1 MKRKIP
7 VLLQSNQG
15 ESGAICLAMLLGYYG
30 SFPKLNTV
38 KNACNVGNDEIA
50 PENLHK
56 TAERF
61 GCNAEQS
68 AKSLEQLPK
77 ASPVILKT
85 NSGKYIVLV
94 KTGKDHYYVHDPE
107 KGKEKIPKKELDEK
121 YGGWALIVSPGKDFE
136 KIQESSS
143 FYNELKK
150 RVAPNFKG
158 MLYVLIA
165 GVILLIPA
173 IVIPSLNKL
182 FFDDIILLSQSQW
195 FHPMLTALVA
205 FLIFGCLLVYL
216 QQWILLRVELKSS
229 LVESAKFVMHI
240 FKVPYKYFQ
249 NHPTGETVKRI
260 GLNDAI
266 ATLLTRDFA
275 AMILSFLTVFFY
287 GFVMLKYNW
296 ILSLV
301 GITIMLINIFALRY
315 FSAKRTALNQ
325 ALFQKEQ
332 ATFSIATTGIEQIET
347 LKASGAENDFF
358 ALWSSHLIAAINNNQ
373 KLGVTSRILTVLP
386 DFISQLNNVVILLLG
401 GLLIIRGELTIGVF
415 IALQSF
421 IANFSDPVKN
431 LVDFT
436 GNMQLNRGNINNLVD
451 SLDEPIDPFCN
462 NEAREAIGTVTPLN
476 AKLTGA
482 FEVKNI
488 SFGYNKFS
496 EPIIQNFSLSA
507 HPGKRIAIVG
517 GSGSGKSTLL
527 KVMSG
532 LYPPLSGEITY
543 DDKPLNSI
551 NKDVLRNSLSMVD
564 QETFFFTGTISDNIT
579 MWNRAIPNAEV
590 IASAKDAEIHEVVSE
605 RDGGYQAK
613 VAPAGR
619 NFSGGQRQRL
629 EIARAL
635 ITNPSILFLD
645 EATSALD
652 TETEKLVM
660 NNFRK
665 RNCTTI
671 TIAHRLSTIKDFDEI
686 IVLEK
691 GKVIQQGNHEE
702 LMKDTSGLYYNLIQ
716 NS

>member
-1 MKRKIP
+1 MKTPIF
-7 VLLQSNQG
+7 LQSNQG
-15 ESGAICLAMLLGYYG
+15 ESGAICLAMLLGHYG

-38 KNACNVGNDEIA
+38 KSACDVGNDEI
-50 PENLHK
+50 PVKNLHE
-56 TAERF
+56 TAIRF
-61 GCNAEQS
+61 GFNAEHSKSEIEKISSS
-68 AKSLEQLPK
+68 APF
-77 ASPVILKT
+77 IIKT
-85 NSGKYIVLV
+85 FSGKFLLV
-94 KTGKDHYYVHDPE
+94 VKKTKEYYLIHNPE
-107 KGKEKIPKKELDEK
+107 KGKEKLTKKQLKEV
-121 YGGWALIVSPGKDFE
+121 YGGEALIAVPGNKFTLL
-136 KIQESSS
+136 KESSS
-143 FYNELKK
+143 FYDELKK
-150 RVAPNFKG
+150 RIQPNIKG
-158 MLYVLIA
+158 IGYVLIA
-165 GVILLIPA
+165 GFILLIPA
-173 IVIPSLNKL
+173 IIIPALNKL
-182 FFDDIILLSQSQW
+182 FFDDIILLSQNQW
-195 FHPMLTALVA
+195 FHPLLTVLSI
-205 FLIFGCLLVYL
+205 FLIFGCLLVYI

-240 FKVPYKYFQ
+240 LKVPYTYFQ

-266 ATLLTRDFA
+266 ATLLTRGFTQ
-275 AMILSFLTVFFY
+275 MILSLLTVLFY
-287 GFVMLKYNW
+287 GIVMLKYNW

-301 GITIMLINIFALRY
+301 GVLIMVINIFALRY

-325 ALFQKEQ
+325 ALFQKQQ

-358 ALWSSHLIAAINNNQ
+358 SLWSSHLISAINDNQ

-401 GLLIIRGELTIGVF
+401 GLLIIKGELTVGVF

-421 IANFSDPVKN
+421 FASFSDPVKS

-436 GNMQLNRGNINNLVD
+436 GDVQLNKGNINNLID
-451 SLDEPIDPFCN
+451 SLDEPVDAFCN
-462 NEAREAIGTVTPLN
+462 DGTKESISAITPSN
-476 AKLTGA
+476 AKLTGKL
-482 FEVKNI
+482 EVKNL
-488 SFGYNKFS
+488 SFSYNKFGKPLI
-496 EPIIQNFSLSA
+496 ENFSLKA
-507 HPGKRIAIVG
+507 HPGKRIAFVG

-527 KVMSG
+527 KVISG
-532 LYPPLSGEITY
+532 LYPALSGEILY
-543 DDKPLNSI
+543 DEKPINTI
-551 NKDVLRNSLSMVD
+551 NKDVFRNSLSTVD
-564 QETFFFTGTISDNIT
+564 QETFFFTGSISDNIT
-579 MWNRAIPNAEV
+579 MWNRAISNSE
-590 IASAKDAEIHEVVSE
+590 IITSAKDAEIHEVVSE

-613 VAPAGR
+613 VAPDGR

-665 RNCTTI
+665 RNCTII
-671 TIAHRLSTIKDFDEI
+671 TIAHRLTTIKDFDEI

-691 GKVIQQGNHEE
+691 GKVIQRGNHEE
-702 LMKDTSGLYYNLIQ
+702 LMKDSEGLYYKLVK

>member
-7 VLLQSNQG
+7 VFLQSNQG
-15 ESGAICLAMLLGYYG
+15 ESGAISLAMLLGYYG

-50 PENLHK
+50 PENLYK

-61 GCNAEQS
+61 GF
-68 AKSLEQLPK
+68 KSEEFSESIEKLPVT
-77 ASPVILKT
+77 APVILKT
-85 NSGKYIVLV
+85 ASGKYVVLV
-94 KTGKDHYYVHDPE
+94 QKGKDNCLIHDPE
-107 KGKEKIPKKELDEK
+107 KGKEKISRARLEEM
-121 YGGWALIVSPGKDFE
+121 YGGWCLLLTPGSDFE
-136 KIQESSS
+136 QIEESSS

-150 RVAPNFKG
+150 RISPNFKG
-158 MLYVLIA
+158 MAYVLIA
-165 GVILLIPA
+165 GVVLLIPA

-275 AMILSFLTVFFY
+275 SMILSFLTVFFY
-287 GFVMLKYNW
+287 GLVMLKYNW

-301 GITIMLINIFALRY
+301 GIAIMLINIFALRY

-358 ALWSSHLIAAINNNQ
+358 SLWSSHLIASINNNQ

-386 DFISQLNNVVILLLG
+386 DFISQFNNVVILLLG

-436 GNMQLNRGNINNLVD
+436 GNMQLNRGNINNLMD
-451 SLDEPIDPFCN
+451 SLDEPVDVFCDDST
-462 NEAREAIGTVTPLN
+462 RETMDTVTPLN

-543 DDKPLNSI
+543 DGKPINTI

-590 IASAKDAEIHEVVSE
+590 IASAKDAEIHEVISE
-605 RDGGYQAK
+605 RDGGYQAR

-629 EIARAL
+629 EIARSL
-635 ITNPSILFLD
+635 ITSPTILFLD

-660 NNFRK
+660 DNFRK

-691 GKVIQQGNHEE
+691 GNVIQQGNHEE
-702 LMKDTSGLYYNLIQ
+702 LMKDTKGLYYKLIK